1 MKRHLFG
8 HGCTRACV
16 IRELGYPPKF
26 WRAFLSTKGSIFK
39 LYYLRDTLGKAP
51 YVWHWGRPLCYVMY
65 AVFGILITDY
75 SDIVLSTPI
84 VR

>member
-39 LYYLRDTLGKAP
+39 SYYLRDTLGKAKCMAL
-51 YVWHWGRPLCYVMY
+51 GKAAMLCY

>member
-1 MKRHLFG
+1 MHWSDICLDMDARALVWSESLDTRQNFGGLFFQRRG
-8 HGCTRACV
+8 V
-16 IRELGYPPKF
+16 
-26 WRAFLSTKGSIFK
+26 
-39 LYYLRDTLGKAP
+39 YLNRITFRDTLGKAAM
-51 YVWHWGRPLCYVMY
+51 LCY